1 MAVLE
6 ERLHAGGVTL
16 PFERCHAPLTRV
28 SLPDLIG
35 VQCSRRPLVVHD
47 PVVRIA
53 YVVVSH
59 RSPDQVLRLV
69 SALKEGPGAEV
80 LVRHDPRREAFDE
93 SALEPLG
100 AHALHDDVD
109 FGWGGW
115 TQLVMLLAA
124 LERTAE
130 LLDPDWVLVL
140 SGQDYPLRPMAA
152 IEDGLAAERQDA
164 LLGQA
169 WELDHRR
176 RPEPPKE
183 EFFLRYAYRHY
194 TAPAGTPHLPRRV
207 RSLAYLRERPGPL
220 RPQLGLRRTRL
231 PFDAGF
237 RCFVSADW
245 LTLNRKALQAVL
257 TAARERRE
265 LMRYYRRVA
274 IPSESFFATVL
285 LNDDSL
291 SVARDNGRFVWF
303 ESPDAPHPKTLTSA
317 DLDRVLASGCD
328 FARKFDMDAD
338 PDALDALD
346 ERRRSR
352 SPR

>member
-1 MAVLE
+1 L
-6 ERLHAGGVTL
+6 R
-16 PFERCHAPLTRV
+16 
-28 SLPDLIG
+28 
-35 VQCSRRPLVVHD
+35 VVHD
-47 PVVRIA
+47 PIVRIA

-59 RSPDQVLRLV
+59 TNPEQVLRLV
-69 SALKEGPGAEV
+69 SVLKEGPGAEV
-80 LVRHDPRREAFDE
+80 LVRHDPRREPFDE
-93 SALEPLG
+93 SALGRLG
-100 AHALHDDVD
+100 AHALHDDID
-109 FGWGGW
+109 FEWGGW
-115 TQLVMLLAA
+115 TQLLMLLAA
-124 LERTAE
+124 VESAAERV
-130 LLDPDWVLVL
+130 DPDWLLVL

-152 IEDGLAAERQDA
+152 IEDALAAERHDA

-169 WELDHRR
+169 WELDHGR
-176 RPEPPKE
+176 RPEPPQE
-183 EFFLRYAYRHY
+183 EFFLRCAYRHY
-194 TAPAGTPHLPRRV
+194 TVPSGTPHLPRRV
-207 RSLAYLRERPGPL
+207 REVAYLREFPAPL
-220 RPQLGLRRTRL
+220 RPQLGLRRKRL

-245 LTLNRKALQAVL
+245 LTLNRNALETVL
-257 TAARERRE
+257 RAARERRG
-265 LMRYYRRVA
+265 LMRYYRRAA

-291 SVARDNGRFVWF
+291 RVARENRRFVWF